1 LLNGASPDPSQP
13 PREPDAVAQLQ
24 LTQALQRAQ
33 YAIAWERAWPGIARV
48 LSVVGLFL
56 VASWAGLWLGLP
68 FLARAMGVGL
78 FALAAVAALFPFTRF
93 RWPTREEAL
102 GRLDRGTGIR
112 HRPATALTDTLST
125 KDPIAQALWQE
136 QRERTLASIK
146 RIRAGL
152 PSPRLPIH
160 DPWVLRALVM
170 VMLAAAYFAAGDER
184 AMRIAA
190 AFDWNGVL
198 APANVR
204 VDAWVTPPAYT
215 GKPPVILS
223 ANRDAASPDSGA
235 PLPVPSGSTLLVR
248 SSGGTI
254 DVVVGGGVTEVAP
267 GEQAP
272 KGTNER
278 HFKIASDGTAHV
290 RAPAGQPLW
299 KFAATPDRAP
309 SISLAKDPE
318 RQARGSLQMSY
329 KLEDDYGV
337 TEARAQF
344 AARNA
349 DAAKTS
355 DAKTPDAKTPDTKA
369 PEAKAPE
376 AKDKNKEADKA
387 GPRPLF
393 EPPQFPLVLPNAR
406 TRNGVGQTV
415 KDLSEDP
422 YAGAD
427 VTLTLTAKDEAGNE
441 GKSEPFNMRL
451 PERLFTK
458 PLARALIEQRRVLA
472 LDANQNAQVF
482 TALDALMIAPELFTP
497 ETGHYLGLFSV
508 SRQLEAARTDDA
520 LREVVAS
527 LWALAVTIE
536 DGNISDVD
544 KALRAAQEAL
554 KQALERGASDE
565 EIKKL
570 TDNLRAALDNFLRQL
585 AEQLKNNP
593 QQLARPL
600 DPNTKMLSQQ
610 DLKSMLDRM
619 ERMSRSGDKDAAKQL
634 LEQLQQMLENLQMAQ
649 PGQGGDDMEQ
659 ALNELGDMIR
669 KQQQLRDKTYK
680 QGQDTRRDRSR
691 GKQGDQS
698 MDDLQ
703 QDQQG
708 LRDRLKKLQ
717 EELAKRGMGPGQR
730 GQQGQQGQRG
740 ERGQGQ
746 QGQGEQGQG
755 QQGQGGDQGDGE
767 DGLDQADS
775 AMGDATGRLGDGNAD
790 GAVDS
795 QGRALDAL
803 RKGAQS
809 LAEAMQQG
817 DGDQP
822 GDGPGN
828 PRGRQQG
835 AANSTDPLGRPMRH
849 NEFTDDYTV
858 KIPGEIDVQ
867 RVRRIL
873 EELRRRLADP
883 SRPQIE
889 LDYIERLLKDY

>member
-1 LLNGASPDPSQP
+1 MSGVNPDPTEP
-13 PREPDAVAQLQ
+13 AREPDVIARLQ

-33 YAIAWERAWPGIARV
+33 YAIAWERGWPILARLLTV
-48 LSVVGLFL
+48 IGLFL
-56 VASWAGLWLGLP
+56 VVSWAGLWLALP
-68 FLARAMGVGL
+68 FLARVVGIAL
-78 FALAAVAALFPFTRF
+78 FVALAFGALFPLLRY
-93 RWPTREEAL
+93 RWPTREEGL
-102 GRLDRGTGIR
+102 SRLDRGTGIR
-112 HRPATALTDTLST
+112 HRPATALTDTLAS
-125 KDPIAQALWQE
+125 KDPIALALWQE

-160 DPWVLRALVM
+160 DPWALRALVM
-170 VMLAAAYFAAGDER
+170 VMVAAAYFAAGDDR
-184 AMRIAA
+184 TMRIAA

-204 VDAWVTPPAYT
+204 VDAWVTPPVYT
-215 GKPPVILS
+215 SKPPIILS
-223 ANRDAASPDSGA
+223 AANKDAGGPDHG
-235 PLPVPSGSTLLVR
+235 PLAVPAGSTLLVR
-248 SSGGTI
+248 SSGGSI
-254 DVVVGGGVTEVAP
+254 DVVVGGGVSEVALS
-267 GEQAP
+267 EQAP

-290 RAPAGQPLW
+290 RAPAGQPQW

-309 SISLAKDPE
+309 TISLVKDPE

-337 TEARAQF
+337 TEARALF
-344 AARNA
+344 AVRPG
-349 DAAKTS
+349 DSGKEAAKG
-355 DAKTPDAKTPDTKA
+355 AKGSEKA
-369 PEAKAPE
+369 VEA
-376 AKDKNKEADKA
+376 
-387 GPRPLF
+387 RPLF
-393 EPPQFPLVLPNAR
+393 PAPQFPLVLPNAR

-422 YAGAD
+422 HAGAD

-441 GKSEPFNMRL
+441 GRSEPFNMRL

-458 PLARALIEQRRVLA
+458 PLARALIEQRRILA
-472 LDANQNAQVF
+472 LDANQNRQVSA
-482 TALDALMIAPELFTP
+482 ALDALMIAPELFTP
-497 ETGHYLGLFSV
+497 EAGHYLGLFSIA
-508 SRQLEAARTDDA
+508 RQLEAVRTDDA
-520 LREVVAS
+520 RRELLASIWALDLGPYSMVRQLDAASIDDAMREVVAS
-527 LWALAVTIE
+527 IWSLAVTIE
-536 DGNISDVD
+536 DGNITDVD

-610 DLKSMLDRM
+610 DLKSMLDRL
-619 ERMSRSGDKDAAKQL
+619 ERLSRSGDKDAAKQL

-669 KQQQLRDKTYK
+669 KQQQLRDKTFK
-680 QGQDTRRDRSR
+680 QGQDSRRDRQR
-691 GKQGDQS
+691 GKQGDQN
-698 MDDLQ
+698 MGDLQ

-730 GQQGQQGQRG
+730 GDKGQRG
-740 ERGQGQ
+740 EKGQ
-746 QGQGEQGQG
+746 QGQGQP
-755 QQGQGGDQGDGE
+755 GGEQGDGE
-767 DGLDQADS
+767 DGLDQADG
-775 AMGDATGRLGDGNAD
+775 AMGDATGRLGEGNAD

-795 QGRALDAL
+795 QGRALEAL

-835 AANSTDPLGRPMRH
+835 AQNGTDPLGRPLKH
-849 NEFTDDYTV
+849 NEFNDDFSV

-883 SRPQIE
+883 ARPQIE

>member
-1 LLNGASPDPSQP
+1 LNGANPDPSEP
-13 PREPDAVAQLQ
+13 PREADAIARLQ
-24 LTQALQRAQ
+24 LTQALQRAK
-33 YAIAWERAWPGIARV
+33 YAIAWERAWPHLAR
-48 LSVVGLFL
+48 LLTVVGLFL
-56 VASWAGLWLGLP
+56 VVSWVGLWLALP
-68 FLARAMGVGL
+68 FMARVVGIGL
-78 FALAAVAALFPFTRF
+78 FALLGLGALFPLVRF
-93 RWPTREEAL
+93 RWPTREEGL
-102 GRLDRGTGIR
+102 SRLDRGTGIR
-112 HRPATALTDTLST
+112 HRPATALTDTLAT
-125 KDPIAQALWQE
+125 QDPVALALWQA
-136 QRERTLASIK
+136 QRERTLASLK

-152 PSPRLPIH
+152 PSPRLVIH
-160 DPWVLRALVM
+160 DPWALRALVIVMM
-170 VMLAAAYFAAGDER
+170 VATYVAAGDER
-184 AMRIAA
+184 AMRVAS

-204 VDAWVTPPAYT
+204 VDAWVTPPNYT
-215 GKPPVILS
+215 GKPPIILS
-223 ANRDAASPDSGA
+223 ATNREAAAVDSA
-235 PLPVPSGSTLLVR
+235 PLAVPAGSTLLVR
-248 SSGGTI
+248 SSGGSI

-267 GEQAP
+267 NEQAP
-272 KGTNER
+272 QGTNER
-278 HFKIASDGTAHV
+278 HFKIAGDGTAHV

-299 KFAATPDRAP
+299 KFAAIPDRAP
-309 SISLAKDPE
+309 TISLVKDPE

-344 AARNA
+344 VARPG
-349 DAAKTS
+349 
-355 DAKTPDAKTPDTKA
+355 DAKESGREPSKDTTKRA
-369 PEAKAPE
+369 E
-376 AKDKNKEADKA
+376 
-387 GPRPLF
+387 PRPLF
-393 EPPQFPLVLPNAR
+393 DAPQFALVLPNAR

-441 GKSEPFNMRL
+441 GRSEPFNMRL

-458 PLARALIEQRRVLA
+458 PLARALIEQRRILA
-472 LDANQNAQVF
+472 LDANQNAQVYA
-482 TALDALMIAPELFTP
+482 ALDALMIAPELFTP
-497 ETGHYLGLFSV
+497 EAGYYLGLYSV
-508 SRQLEAARTDDA
+508 ARQLEAAHTDDA
-520 LREVVAS
+520 KREVVAS

-554 KQALERGASDE
+554 KQALDRGATDE

-570 TDNLRAALDNFLRQL
+570 TENLRAALDNFLRQL
-585 AEQLKNNP
+585 AEQLRNNP

-600 DPNTKMLSQQ
+600 DPNTRMLSQQ
-610 DLKSMLDRM
+610 DLKNMIDRM

-649 PGQGGDDMEQ
+649 PGQSGDNEMEQ

-669 KQQQLRDKTYK
+669 KQQQLRDKTFK
-680 QGQDTRRDRSR
+680 QGQDSRRDRMR

-698 MDDLQ
+698 MGDLQ

-717 EELAKRGMGPGQR
+717 DELARRGMGPSQR
-730 GQQGQQGQRG
+730 GEKGQQG
-740 ERGQGQ
+740 EQGQ
-746 QGQGEQGQG
+746 QGQGEQG
-755 QQGQGGDQGDGE
+755 DQGDGE
-767 DGLDQADS
+767 DGLEQADS
-775 AMGDATGRLGDGNAD
+775 AMGDASGRLGEGNAD

-795 QGRALDAL
+795 QGRALEAL

-828 PRGRQQG
+828 RAGRQQG
-835 AANSTDPLGRPMRH
+835 AANGTDPLGRPMRH
-849 NEFTDDYTV
+849 NEFTDDFSV

-883 SRPQIE
+883 ARPQIE

>member
-1 LLNGASPDPSQP
+1 LNGVNPDPTEP
-13 PREPDAVAQLQ
+13 ARETDSIARLQ

-33 YAIAWERAWPGIARV
+33 YAIAWERGWPILARLLTV
-48 LSVVGLFL
+48 IGLFL
-56 VASWAGLWLGLP
+56 VVSWAGLWLALP
-68 FLARAMGVGL
+68 FVARVVGIAL
-78 FALAAVAALFPFTRF
+78 FVALALGALFPLLRY
-93 RWPTREEAL
+93 RWPTREEGL
-102 GRLDRGTGIR
+102 SRLDRGTGIR
-112 HRPATALTDTLST
+112 HRPATALTDTLAS
-125 KDPIAQALWQE
+125 KDPIALALWQE

-152 PSPRLPIH
+152 PTPRLPVH
-160 DPWVLRALVM
+160 DPWALRGLVM
-170 VMLAAAYFAAGDER
+170 VMVAAAYFAAGDER

-204 VDAWVTPPAYT
+204 VDAWVTPPVYT
-215 GKPPVILS
+215 SKPPIILS
-223 ANRDAASPDSGA
+223 AANRDAGGPDSG
-235 PLPVPSGSTLLVR
+235 PLAVPAGSTLLVR
-248 SSGGTI
+248 SSGGSI
-254 DVVVGGGVTEVAP
+254 DVVVGGGVAEVAP
-267 GEQAP
+267 SEQAP

-278 HFKIASDGTAHV
+278 HFKIAGDGTAHV

-309 SISLAKDPE
+309 TIALVKDPE

-337 TEARAQF
+337 TEARAAF
-344 AARNA
+344 AVRPA
-349 DAAKTS
+349 DSGKEASRESTKESAKDT
-355 DAKTPDAKTPDTKA
+355 AKG
-369 PEAKAPE
+369 AKAAEKTVE
-376 AKDKNKEADKA
+376 A
-387 GPRPLF
+387 RPLF
-393 EPPQFPLVLPNAR
+393 PAPQFPLVMPNAR

-427 VTLTLTAKDEAGNE
+427 VTLTLTARDEAGNE
-441 GKSEPFNMRL
+441 GRSEPFNMRL

-472 LDANQNAQVF
+472 LDANQNSQVYA
-482 TALDALMIAPELFTP
+482 ALDALMIAPELFTP
-497 ETGHYLGLFSV
+497 EAGHYLGLYSV
-508 SRQLEAARTDDA
+508 ARQLEAARTDDA
-520 LREVVAS
+520 MREVVAS

-536 DGNISDVD
+536 DGNITDVD

-585 AEQLKNNP
+585 AEQFKNNP

-610 DLKSMLDRM
+610 DLKSMLDRL
-619 ERMSRSGDKDAAKQL
+619 ERLSRSGDKDAAKQL

-669 KQQQLRDKTYK
+669 KQQQLRDKTFK
-680 QGQDTRRDRSR
+680 QGQDSRRDRQR
-691 GKQGDQS
+691 GKQGEQS
-698 MDDLQ
+698 MGDLQ

-708 LRDRLKKLQ
+708 LRERLKKLQ

-730 GQQGQQGQRG
+730 GDKGQRGEKGQQGQQGQP
-740 ERGQGQ
+740 
-746 QGQGEQGQG
+746 
-755 QQGQGGDQGDGE
+755 GGDQGDGE
-767 DGLDQADS
+767 DGLDQADG
-775 AMGDATGRLGDGNAD
+775 AMGDATGRLGEGNAD

-795 QGRALDAL
+795 QGRALEAL

-835 AANSTDPLGRPMRH
+835 AQNGTDPLGRPLKH
-849 NEFTDDYTV
+849 NEFNDDYSV

-883 SRPQIE
+883 ARPQIE

>member
-1 LLNGASPDPSQP
+1 MNGASPDPTKPSP
-13 PREPDAVAQLQ
+13 APDTVARLK

-33 YAIAWERAWPGIARV
+33 YAIAWERIWPGLARILTV
-48 LSVVGLFL
+48 IGLFL
-56 VASWAGLWLGLP
+56 VASWAGLWLALP
-68 FLARAMGVGL
+68 FPARVAGIGL
-78 FALAAVAALFPFTRF
+78 FVVLALAAAYPLLKF
-93 RWPTREEAL
+93 RWPSREDAL

-112 HRPATALTDTLST
+112 HRPATALTDTLQSN
-125 KDPIAQALWQE
+125 DPFAQALWRE
-136 QRERTLASIK
+136 QRERTLASLK

-152 PSPRLPIH
+152 PTPRLAIH
-160 DPWVLRALVM
+160 DPWALRTLV
-170 VMLAAAYFAAGDER
+170 VMMLVASYFAAGDER
-184 AMRIAA
+184 TMRIAA

-204 VDAWVTPPAYT
+204 VDAWVTPPNYT
-215 GKPPVILS
+215 GKPPIILS
-223 ANRDAASPDSGA
+223 AANRDAASDSGA

-248 SSGGTI
+248 SSGGSI

-272 KGTNER
+272 QGTNER
-278 HFKIASDGTAHV
+278 HFKIAADGTAHV
-290 RAPAGQPLW
+290 RAPSGQPVW
-299 KFAATPDRAP
+299 RFAATPDRAP
-309 SISLAKDPE
+309 TVSLAKDPE

-344 AARNA
+344 APRA
-349 DAAKTS
+349 
-355 DAKTPDAKTPDTKA
+355 PDADVNKTGQN
-369 PEAKAPE
+369 
-376 AKDKNKEADKA
+376 KDADKA
-387 GPRPLF
+387 APRPLF

-427 VTLTLTAKDEAGNE
+427 VALTLTAKDEAGNE
-441 GKSEPFNMRL
+441 GRSEPFNMRL

-458 PLARALIEQRRVLA
+458 PLARALIEQRRSLA
-472 LDANQNAQVF
+472 LDANQAPQVYA
-482 TALDALMIAPELFTP
+482 ALDALMIAPELFTP
-497 ETGHYLGLFSV
+497 EAGHYLGLYSV

-520 LREVVAS
+520 RREVVAS
-527 LWALAVTIE
+527 LWSLAVTIE
-536 DGNISDVD
+536 DGNITDVD

-570 TDNLRAALDNFLRQL
+570 TDNLRAALDNFLRQMV
-585 AEQLKNNP
+585 EQFRNNP
-593 QQLARPL
+593 QQQMARPL
-600 DPNTKMLSQQ
+600 DPNTRTLSQQ
-610 DLKSMLDRM
+610 DLKSMLDRL
-619 ERMSRSGDKDAAKQL
+619 ERMSRSGDKEAAKQL

-649 PGQGGDDMEQ
+649 PGQGDNEMEQ

-669 KQQQLRDKTYK
+669 KQQQLRDKTFK
-680 QGQDTRRDRSR
+680 QGQDQRGERRR
-691 GKQGDQS
+691 GQKGDQQG
-698 MDDLQ
+698 MGDLQ

-730 GQQGQQGQRG
+730 GQQGQRG
-740 ERGQGQ
+740 AKGQ
-746 QGQGEQGQG
+746 QGQGQQGQG
-755 QQGQGGDQGDGE
+755 QQGQGGEQGDGE

-775 AMGDATGRLGDGNAD
+775 AMGDATGRLGEGNAD
-790 GAVDS
+790 SAVDS

-809 LAEAMQQG
+809 LAESMQQG

-835 AANSTDPLGRPMRH
+835 QANATDPLGRPMRH
-849 NEFTDDYTV
+849 NDLTDDYTV

-873 EELRRRLADP
+873 EELRRRLGDT
-883 SRPQIE
+883 SRPQLE